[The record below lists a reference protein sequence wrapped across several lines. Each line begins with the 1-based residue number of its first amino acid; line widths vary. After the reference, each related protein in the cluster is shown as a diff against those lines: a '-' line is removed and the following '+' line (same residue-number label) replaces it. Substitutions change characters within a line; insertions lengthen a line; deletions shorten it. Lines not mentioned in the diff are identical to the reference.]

1 MADGLNAA
9 TKYVVTHRPESME
22 WGPFEALGPDLAEAV
37 RRVRYQDGLDLV
49 LSGSSTLTS
58 PLLEHGL
65 ADKVLLAVY
74 PVLLGKGKRF
84 IPEQIPARS
93 FDLVGTQS
101 FPSGIIFNT
110 YMLVGPL
117 KTA

>member
-1 MADGLNAA
+1 
-9 TKYVVTHRPESME
+9 
-22 WGPFEALGPDLAEAV
+22 
-37 RRVRYQDGLDLV
+37 
-49 LSGSSTLTS
+49 
-58 PLLEHGL
+58 
-65 ADKVLLAVY
+65 
-74 PVLLGKGKRF
+74 VLLGKGKRF